1 MKKTLTIVG
10 RALLC
15 GLLLCATIILFC
27 VAVITIEDQP
37 IVWLMSCMGAVAAF
51 VTAVAVSLGAFESAP
66 KAAPKAQTRSEYEPE
81 TANLKTA

>member
-15 GLLLCATIILFC
+15 GLLLCATILLFC

-51 VTAVAVSLGAFESAP
+51 VAAVAVSLGAFESAP
-66 KAAPKAQTRSEYEPE
+66 KAPKAHTRSEYTE
-81 TANLKTA
+81 TEILNLTA

>member
-1 MKKTLTIVG
+1 MKKTLTIIG

-15 GLLLCATIILFC
+15 GLLLCATILLFC
-27 VAVITIEDQP
+27 VAVVTIEDQP

-66 KAAPKAQTRSEYEPE
+66 KAAPRAATRTSSGNASD
-81 TANLKTA
+81 TVAA